1 MHYAAVT
8 WTPLPRPTDRAP
20 TAAGGAS
27 VVYDADTMKQ
37 ASSDPSRMHGALRT
51 GGILMPASDT
61 LSVLLGYALAIALY
75 FQLGGWAEFSWPWA
89 ALVTVTAAAV
99 TLATGLALKVYHGRS
114 PVSSASETVSLSIQT
129 AASVVVVAL
138 VCLIGNEFSWALVP
152 LAGGLIALA
161 LMCAA
166 RAWWRVLDSRRGY
179 QSSGARRRTVVVG
192 AGNAGQQVVES
203 MRTSAASELEPVAL
217 VDDDPRKR
225 HLRVS
230 GVGVAGTLADL
241 GDVVR
246 EFEAD
251 LVVLAI
257 PSGSPEL
264 YDSVAERAREAGA
277 DIKILPSISE
287 LFSDIVGIR
296 DLRDINL
303 TDVLGRR
310 QVETD
315 LDSISHY
322 LAGKRVLITGAG
334 GSIGS
339 ELARQVSRWQP
350 AELMLLDRDESALHG
365 VELSLHGHGL
375 LDTDQTILADI
386 RDGDT
391 LLELFAERRPE
402 VVFHAAA
409 LKHLPMLEKYPHEG
423 YKTNVLGT
431 LNVLRAA
438 AAADVERFVN
448 ISTDKAADPTS
459 VLGLTKR
466 VAERLTASYAAS
478 NDGRYISVRFG
489 NVLGSRGSVLAA
501 WAAQIAR
508 GGPLTVT
515 DPEVTRYFMTIHEAC
530 QLVLQAGAEG
540 SSGEVLILDMG
551 QPVKMVDVA
560 RKVIAQSG
568 SQVEIVFTG
577 LRPGEKLHETL
588 LSGGELGG
596 RPLHDLITHAPVPA
610 LSESAVTSGVS
621 TDMRAALQSWCSV
634 DVGH

>member
-1 MHYAAVT
+1 ME
-8 WTPLPRPTDRAP
+8 
-20 TAAGGAS
+20 
-27 VVYDADTMKQ
+27 Q
-37 ASSDPSRMHGALRT
+37 ASYDPFRMNRALRIR
-51 GGILMPASDT
+51 GIVMPASDT

-75 FQLGGWAEFSWPWA
+75 FQLGGWGEISWRWA
-89 ALVTVTAAAV
+89 GVVTVTAVAV
-99 TLATGLALKVYHGRS
+99 TLAVGLGLKVYHGRS
-114 PVSSASETVSLSIQT
+114 QVSSASETVSLSIQT
-129 AASVVVVAL
+129 AASVIVVVL
-138 VCLIGNEFSWALVP
+138 VCLIGDEFSGLVP
-152 LAGGLIALA
+152 VAGGLIALA

-166 RAWWRVLDSRRGY
+166 RAWWRVLESRRGY
-179 QSSGARRRTVVVG
+179 RSSGARRRTVVVG

-203 MRTSAASELEPVAL
+203 MRTSVASELEPVAL

-246 EFEAD
+246 EFEAE

-257 PSGSPEL
+257 PSGSSEL

-287 LFSDIVGIR
+287 LFSDVVGIR

-315 LDSISHY
+315 LDSISHS

-339 ELARQVSRWQP
+339 ELARQIQRWQP

-423 YKTNVLGT
+423 YKTNVVGT

-438 AAADVERFVN
+438 AAAGVERFVN
-448 ISTDKAADPTS
+448 VSTDKAADPTS
-459 VLGLTKR
+459 ILGLTKR

-515 DPEVTRYFMTIHEAC
+515 DPDVTRYFMTIHEAC

-551 QPVKMVDVA
+551 QPVKIVDVA

-568 SQVEIVFTG
+568 SQVEIIFTG
-577 LRPGEKLHETL
+577 LRPGEKMHETL
-588 LSGGELGG
+588 LSGGEVGG
-596 RPLHDLITHAPVPA
+596 RPVHDLITHAPVPV

-621 TDMRAALQSWCSV
+621 TDVRAALESWCSV
-634 DVGH
+634 DAGH